1 MTDTDVRNLDQSKII
16 DINRRTTRSAR
27 EEDREEDTQKN
38 QEDNDIYSTPQGASA
53 NSKVTETQDPTTP
66 ETSSESNSLPNLGSP
81 ENQSLLLQ
89 PTEHNQDNTKP

>member
-1 MTDTDVRNLDQSKII
+1 MTDRDVRNLDQSKII
-16 DINRRTTRSAR
+16 DISKRTTRSAR

-53 NSKVTETQDPTTP
+53 NSKVTETQDPETP
-66 ETSSESNSLPNLGSP
+66 EDTSSESYSLPNLGSP

-89 PTEHNQDNTKP
+89 PKTEHS